1 MTCSDDETWDLASSV
16 GATASMVAA
25 AKAVAT
31 RVLVRAAVAS
41 NLPFKGS

>member
-1 MTCSDDETWDLASSV
+1 
-16 GATASMVAA
+16 MVAA

-31 RVLVRAAVAS
+31 RRPNPLINDDPGAEILVRAAVAS